1 MNEQF
6 DELAKALAQG
16 VSRREALRLV
26 AGGLAGALLA
36 SLGYQ
41 RAWAGSVDCG
51 QFCGARFNART
62 AKKQFGKCAVSC
74 DDCQAGGGTPCSASR
89 TMGTVTC
96 CSSGQVCQ
104 AGQCVSPLP
113 VCTAGFEVA
122 ETGTCSGSNATC
134 ACPEG
139 HYCCQGTG
147 ASANLY
153 QCCETGYH
161 IACDYGANGEP
172 ICVS

>member
-1 MNEQF
+1 MEHQF
-6 DELAKALAQG
+6 DDLAKALAQG

-36 SLGYQ
+36 SVGFK

-62 AKKQFGKCAVSC
+62 ARKQFGKCVVSC
-74 DDCQAGGGTPCSASR
+74 LDCQAGGGTVCSASS

-104 AGQCVSPLP
+104 GGRCLPL
-113 VCTAGFEVA
+113 CTGGRTSQ
-122 ETGTCSGSNATC
+122 TGTCSGSNATC
-134 ACPEG
+134 VCPAGSSCCQGEG
-139 HYCCQGTG
+139 VAANLYVCCPTDFHYCCQSG
-147 ASANLY
+147 ASPFCNSDHL
-153 QCCETGYH
+153 C
-161 IACDYGANGEP
+161 
-172 ICVS
+172 

>member
-16 VSRREALRLV
+16 VSRREAMRLV

-36 SLGYQ
+36 SLGYK

-62 AKKQFGKCAVSC
+62 ARKQFGKCVVSC
-74 DDCQAGGGTPCSASR
+74 LDCQAGGGTPCSANSS
-89 TMGTVTC
+89 MGTVTC

-104 AGQCVSPLP
+104 GGRCLPL
-113 VCTAGFEVA
+113 CTGGANLAAF
-122 ETGTCSGSNATC
+122 GTCSGSNATC
-134 ACPEG
+134 VCPAG
-139 HYCCQGTG
+139 SFCCQGTG
-147 ASANLY
+147 EDAEDLY
-153 QCCETGYH
+153 KCCPTNSSRCEVRNYDGFPSCFDT
-161 IACDYGANGEP
+161 
-172 ICVS
+172 